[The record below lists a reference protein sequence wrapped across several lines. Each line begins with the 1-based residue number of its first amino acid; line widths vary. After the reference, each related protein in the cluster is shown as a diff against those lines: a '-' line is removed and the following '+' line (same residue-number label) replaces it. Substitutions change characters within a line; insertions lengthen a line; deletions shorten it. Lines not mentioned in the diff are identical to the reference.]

1 MDSKQF
7 HLGLRAVTAAQPYGK
22 KLQDDE
28 IAFLWM
34 MLPGSVKEQ
43 VSSDVWAYA
52 CNQALLDPAPNKDLP
67 VHMRILSYVFR
78 IENENPNFTWGL
90 KGDLR
95 DRMANAAQF
104 NPHALPDPSVVS
116 QHPDQFLPVSNPI
129 FKGQLNAHQ
138 D

>member
-52 CNQALLDPAPNKDLP
+52 CNQALLDPTPNKSLP

-104 NPHALPDPSVVS
+104 NPHALPPESKQVTEDLL
-116 QHPDQFLPVSNPI
+116 LPAAANNI
-129 FKGQLNAHQ
+129 LEGLM
-138 D
+138 